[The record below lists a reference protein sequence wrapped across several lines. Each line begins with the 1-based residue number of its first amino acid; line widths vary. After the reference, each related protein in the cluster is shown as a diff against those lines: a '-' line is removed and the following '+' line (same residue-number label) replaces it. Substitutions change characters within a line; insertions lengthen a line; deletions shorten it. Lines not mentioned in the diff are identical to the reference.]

1 MSKLIDITDKL
12 NFEEKPSVRVKN
24 VDLAINNDAVSM
36 LKVAALFEDGN
47 GKSKDV
53 IEMYHLLFDES
64 EREKIEK
71 LKLNMHDFNALISES
86 AKIATGDLTDEGE
99 VQTPATTCL
108 MTLI

>member
-86 AKIATGDLTDEGE
+86 AKIATGDFTDEGE
-99 VQTPATTCL
+99 VQTPATT
-108 MTLI
+108 

>member
-99 VQTPATTCL
+99 AQAPATT
-108 MTLI
+108 

>member
-99 VQTPATTCL
+99 VQTLATT
-108 MTLI
+108 

>member
-71 LKLNMHDFNALISES
+71 LKLDMHDFNALISES

-99 VQTPATTCL
+99 VQTPATT
-108 MTLI
+108 

>member
-24 VDLAINNDAVSM
+24 VDLEINNDAVSM

-99 VQTPATTCL
+99 VQTPATT
-108 MTLI
+108 

>member
-99 VQTPATTCL
+99 VQTPA
-108 MTLI
+108 MT

>member
-53 IEMYHLLFDES
+53 I
-64 EREKIEK
+64 
-71 LKLNMHDFNALISES
+71 
-86 AKIATGDLTDEGE
+86 
-99 VQTPATTCL
+99 
-108 MTLI
+108 

>member
-12 NFEEKPSVRVKN
+12 NFEETPSVRVKN

-99 VQTPATTCL
+99 VQTPATT
-108 MTLI
+108 

>member
-12 NFEEKPSVRVKN
+12 NFEKKPSVRVKN

-86 AKIATGDLTDEGE
+86 AKIATSDLTDEGE
-99 VQTPATTCL
+99 AQTPATT
-108 MTLI
+108 

>member
-53 IEMYHLLFDES
+53 IEMYHLLLMNP
-64 EREKIEK
+64 REKKIEK

-86 AKIATGDLTDEGE
+86 AKIATGDLTDEGKLR
-99 VQTPATTCL
+99 PRL
-108 MTLI
+108 RPD

>member
-71 LKLNMHDFNALISES
+71 LKLNMHDFNALIIES

-99 VQTPATTCL
+99 VQTPATT
-108 MTLI
+108 

>member
-12 NFEEKPSVRVKN
+12 NFEKKPSVRVKN

-99 VQTPATTCL
+99 AQTPATT
-108 MTLI
+108 

>member
-12 NFEEKPSVRVKN
+12 NFEEKPIVK
-24 VDLAINNDAVSM
+24 VKDTELVINNDAVSM

-99 VQTPATTCL
+99 VQTPATT
-108 MTLI
+108 

>member
-64 EREKIEK
+64 EREKI
-71 LKLNMHDFNALISES
+71 KLNMHDFNALISES

-99 VQTPATTCL
+99 AQTPATT
-108 MTLI
+108 

>member
-12 NFEEKPSVRVKN
+12 IFEEKPSVRVKN

-99 VQTPATTCL
+99 VQTPATT
-108 MTLI
+108 

>member
-12 NFEEKPSVRVKN
+12 NFEEKPIVK
-24 VDLAINNDAVSM
+24 VKDTELVINNDAVSM
-36 LKVAALFEDGN
+36 LKVAAIFEDGN

-99 VQTPATTCL
+99 AQTPATT
-108 MTLI
+108 

>member
-71 LKLNMHDFNALISES
+71 LKLNMHDFSTLISES

-99 VQTPATTCL
+99 VQTPATT
-108 MTLI
+108 

>member
-86 AKIATGDLTDEGE
+86 AKIATGDLTDEGK
-99 VQTPATTCL
+99 VQTPATT
-108 MTLI
+108 

>member
-71 LKLNMHDFNALISES
+71 LKLNMHDSNALISES
-86 AKIATGDLTDEGE
+86 AKIVQGDLTDEGE
-99 VQTPATTCL
+99 AQTPATT
-108 MTLI
+108 

>member
-12 NFEEKPSVRVKN
+12 NFEEKPIVK
-24 VDLAINNDAVSM
+24 VKDTELVINNDAVSM

-99 VQTPATTCL
+99 VQTPAT
-108 MTLI
+108 I

>member
-47 GKSKDV
+47 GKSQDV

-99 VQTPATTCL
+99 VQTPATT
-108 MTLI
+108 

>member
-1 MSKLIDITDKL
+1 MSKLIDITNKL
-12 NFEEKPSVRVKN
+12 NFEEKPIVK
-24 VDLAINNDAVSM
+24 VKDTELVINNDAVSM

-99 VQTPATTCL
+99 VQTPATT
-108 MTLI
+108 

>member
-1 MSKLIDITDKL
+1 
-12 NFEEKPSVRVKN
+12 
-24 VDLAINNDAVSM
+24 M

-99 VQTPATTCL
+99 ARTPATT
-108 MTLI
+108 

>member
-86 AKIATGDLTDEGE
+86 AKIATGDLTDDGE
-99 VQTPATTCL
+99 VQTPATT
-108 MTLI
+108 

>member
-86 AKIATGDLTDEGE
+86 AKIEQGDLTDEGE
-99 VQTPATTCL
+99 AQTPATT
-108 MTLI
+108 

>member
-86 AKIATGDLTDEGE
+86 AKIATVSYTHLRAHET
-99 VQTPATTCL
+99 
-108 MTLI
+108 

>member
-47 GKSKDV
+47 GKSKRCYRNV
-53 IEMYHLLFDES
+53 SSSFDES

-86 AKIATGDLTDEGE
+86 AKIATGDLTDEGKFR
-99 VQTPATTCL
+99 PRL
-108 MTLI
+108 RPD

>member
-53 IEMYHLLFDES
+53 IKMYHLLFDES

-71 LKLNMHDFNALISES
+71 LKLNIHDFSTLISES
-86 AKIATGDLTDEGE
+86 AKIVQGDLTDEGE
-99 VQTPATTCL
+99 AQTPATT
-108 MTLI
+108 

>member
-1 MSKLIDITDKL
+1 MSKLIDITYKL

-86 AKIATGDLTDEGE
+86 AKIVQGDLTDEGE
-99 VQTPATTCL
+99 AQTPATT
-108 MTLI
+108 

>member
-99 VQTPATTCL
+99 VQTPVTT
-108 MTLI
+108 

>member
-86 AKIATGDLTDEGE
+86 AKIATGDLTDEE
-99 VQTPATTCL
+99 AQTPATT
-108 MTLI
+108 

>member
-71 LKLNMHDFNALISES
+71 LKLNMHDINALISES

-99 VQTPATTCL
+99 VQTPATT
-108 MTLI
+108 

>member
-1 MSKLIDITDKL
+1 MFKYYMSKLIDITDKL
-12 NFEEKPSVRVKN
+12 NFEEKPCVRVNN

-99 VQTPATTCL
+99 VQTPATT
-108 MTLI
+108 

>member
-1 MSKLIDITDKL
+1 MSKLIDITNKL
-12 NFEEKPSVRVKN
+12 NFEEKPIVKVN
-24 VDLAINNDAVSM
+24 DTELVINNDAVSM

-71 LKLNMHDFNALISES
+71 LHLNIHDFSTLISES
-86 AKIATGDLTDEGE
+86 AKIVQGDLTDEGE
-99 VQTPATTCL
+99 VQTPATT
-108 MTLI
+108 